1 MAESGG
7 LLINGPLQIQLLD
20 DASRSEIEIVAND
33 ADDVLLGAAT
43 FDRAVGLNV
52 DGEWVGEADSVGDL
66 EKGPIAEAS
75 RDQ

>member
-66 EKGPIAEAS
+66 DEGSVTEAS
-75 RDQ
+75 GDQ